1 MKHFASKVFALYQNR
16 GSLQYQG
23 EALDQLS
30 HGWLCA
36 KNARRSSASSA
47 LCLAAFLHDIG
58 HLFSEHETPTLEA
71 INDRHEMRGADYL
84 KVGFADSVTEPI
96 RLHVQAKRYLV
107 ASTPGYLE
115 LLSEDSVRSL
125 ALQGGPMPL
134 HERRHFET
142 HPYSKDAIRL
152 RLWDE
157 QSKQRHLVPISK
169 KEMLSDLRLLI
180 SEVCN

>member
-1 MKHFASKVFALYQNR
+1 V
-16 GSLQYQG
+16 
-23 EALDQLS
+23 
-30 HGWLCA
+30 
-36 KNARRSSASSA
+36 
-47 LCLAAFLHDIG
+47 
-58 HLFSEHETPTLEA
+58 
-71 INDRHEMRGADYL
+71 RGADYL

-152 RLWDE
+152 RRWDE

>member
-1 MKHFASKVFALYQNR
+1 MKILASKVLDLYENR

-36 KNARRSSASSA
+36 KNARMSSASSS

-58 HLFSEHETPTLEA
+58 HLFDARETPTLEA
-71 INDRHEMRGADYL
+71 VNDLHEVRGADYL
-84 KVGFADSVTEPI
+84 KAGFSEAVTEPI
-96 RLHVQAKRYLV
+96 RMHVQAKRYLV
-107 ASTPGYLE
+107 GTTPGYLE

-125 ALQGGPMPL
+125 TLQGGPML
-134 HERRHFET
+134 SDERQHFEA

-157 QSKQRHLVPISK
+157 QSKQQNLVSVSK
-169 KEMLSDLRLLI
+169 KEMLSDLRRLVT
-180 SEVCN
+180 EVCN

>member
-1 MKHFASKVFALYQNR
+1 MKHFESKVFDLYQNR

-36 KNARRSSASSA
+36 KNARISSASSA

-58 HLFSEHETPTLEA
+58 HLFNERETPTLEA
-71 INDRHEMRGADYL
+71 INDRHEVRGADYL

-134 HERRHFET
+134 HERRHFEA

-157 QSKQRHLVPISK
+157 QSKQRHLVSISE

-180 SEVCN
+180 TEVCN